1 MTGRDR
7 SDKGE
12 ILFRSGLLERAIA
25 ALEPAHRADPT
36 NLKLGTRLVDAY
48 RASGDLAAAA
58 ELVARLAG
66 TAPDDRWL
74 AYLDDLFSGRATTP
88 SAVDAE
94 TVPAPF
100 VVHDGF
106 LPDYEREQIWDFAL
120 RSPQAFKAA
129 TVARRFART
138 DIDQRVD
145 PDARRARTISSPR
158 EVAALMEPRLRPLV
172 QSEAGRLGLAPPRID
187 HIELEV
193 AAYGNGDLFR
203 CHQDLFEAERSR
215 RVLSY
220 VYFFAPE
227 PLAFSG
233 GELLLY
239 DLDTSRQSFAPNRFT
254 RIDPA
259 CNRLVLF
266 DPATFHEV
274 TPIRCASDD
283 PRHQRYTA
291 TGWVHEAVELG
302 ERQDAQPPQ

>member
-1 MTGRDR
+1 MSQRDHG
-7 SDKGE
+7 DKGE
-12 ILFRSGLLERAIA
+12 ILFRSGLLERAVA
-25 ALEPAHRADPT
+25 LLEPAHRADPT
-36 NLKLGTRLVDAY
+36 NLALGMRLVDAY
-48 RASGDLAAAA
+48 RASGDLASAAD
-58 ELVARLAG
+58 LVARLAEA
-66 TAPDDRWL
+66 APDSSWIG
-74 AYLDDLFSGRATTP
+74 YLSDLFSGKATTP

-106 LPDYEREQIWDFAL
+106 LPEAERERIWDFAL
-120 RSPQAFKAA
+120 GSPGAFKAA

-172 QSEAGRLGLAPPRID
+172 QAESQRLGIAPPDID

-203 CHQDLFEAERSR
+203 CHQDLFEAEASR

-239 DLDTSRQSFAPNRFT
+239 DIDSTRQSFAPNRFT
-254 RIDPA
+254 RIDPR

-283 PRHQRYTA
+283 PRHLRYTA
-291 TGWVHEAVELG
+291 TGWVHEAIELG
-302 ERQDAQPPQ
+302 QGDDSQSPQ